1 MYKWE
6 KDELTSLKL
15 PLPTSFRTS
24 MEVWN
29 PSEYRTKFGDFALI
43 NDMTN
48 WDNGGMEVSLSYV
61 TAKYLLPIFRP
72 LTTSSSLS
80 YPLPILP
87 LTALLS
93 PPSFLYLSLQPSLLP
108 LFCPLS
114 FTPHSLLFC
123 LPLTHPS
130 IKAHMT
136 SSWHSRPMVS
146 NNRHWTGLGASPGLT
161 WTLDESLQGKPNLI
175 TQVTWDQ
182 ISSPQSLWEN
192 SQVTLR
198 LLCN

>member
-1 MYKWE
+1 MA
-6 KDELTSLKL
+6 
-15 PLPTSFRTS
+15 
-24 MEVWN
+24 VCN

-72 LTTSSSLS
+72 LPTSSSLS
-80 YPLPILP
+80 YPLPILL

-93 PPSFLYLSLQPSLLP
+93 PPSFLYLFLQPSLLP
-108 LFCPLS
+108 LFWPLS
-114 FTPHSLLFC
+114 FPPHSLLFC

-146 NNRHWTGLGASPGLT
+146 NSRHRTGLGASPGLT

-198 LLCN
+198 LLCK